1 MTATASEAPAT
12 SAARAPRAPGVG
24 AGQGA
29 LNLLNGAFLLIWG
42 LITTLPLLW
51 AIVSSFKT
59 NTEFLG
65 DPFALPGAAHVENFG
80 RAWTVANIG
89 QYFVNSVIVVIIS
102 VPLTMLL
109 GAMAAYVLARYEFPG
124 NRIVYFGFVAGLIFP
139 VFLALVPLFFVVRNT
154 GNLPLIGELLGLNS
168 HLSLAL
174 VYVAFSLPFTVFFLT
189 AFFRTLPNSIA
200 EAAIVDGCTHF
211 GLFFRVM
218 LPMARPG
225 LISIGLFN
233 VLGHWNQYVLP
244 VVLMN
249 EGDKKVLAQGLA
261 SLAISQGYRGDWTA
275 LFAGLVIA
283 LLPVL
288 IVYVLFRSR
297 CRRASPR
304 ACSSSVGE
312 LLPSRV
318 RDAEELVEILPA
330 QGEHVL
336 IVMSEVERG
345 KLVVPVHLV
354 AHGDGWLHLHPRG
367 VIDLWHRVQIHAHG
381 SSLVRL
387 SGQN

>member
-1 MTATASEAPAT
+1 MTAVQDPPVTLL
-12 SAARAPRAPGVG
+12 PRPPRRRGPGVG
-24 AGQGA
+24 AGAGA
-29 LNLLNGAFLLIWG
+29 LSLLNGTFLLIWG

-59 NTEFLG
+59 NSEFLSS
-65 DPFALPGAAHVENFG
+65 PWSLPDAAHFENYS

-89 QYFVNSVIVVIIS
+89 QYFVNSVIVIVIS

-109 GAMAAYVLARYEFPG
+109 GAMAAYVLARYEFRG
-124 NRIVYFGFVAGLIFP
+124 NRVIYFGFVGGLIFP

-154 GNLPLIGELLGLNS
+154 ENLPLLGSLLGLNS

-174 VYVAFSLPFTVFFLT
+174 VYVAFSMPFTVFFLT
-189 AFFRTLPNSIA
+189 AFFRTQPTSIA
-200 EAAIVDGCTHF
+200 EAAIVDGCSHF

-218 LPMARPG
+218 LPMAKPG

-249 EGDKKVLAQGLA
+249 EPDKKVLAQGLA
-261 SLAISQGYRGDWTA
+261 ALVISQGYRGDWTA

-288 IVYVLFRSR
+288 IVYVLFQRQVQ
-297 CRRASPR
+297 AGLT
-304 ACSSSVGE
+304 AG
-312 LLPSRV
+312 
-318 RDAEELVEILPA
+318 
-330 QGEHVL
+330 VL
-336 IVMSEVERG
+336 
-345 KLVVPVHLV
+345 K
-354 AHGDGWLHLHPRG
+354 
-367 VIDLWHRVQIHAHG
+367 
-381 SSLVRL
+381 
-387 SGQN
+387 

>member
-1 MTATASEAPAT
+1 MTAVDEKAPPVT
-12 SAARAPRAPGVG
+12 PAPRRTPGVG
-24 AGQGA
+24 VGQGA
-29 LNLLNGAFLLIWG
+29 LNLLNGTFLLIWG

-59 NTEFLG
+59 NREFLA
-65 DPFALPGAAHVENFG
+65 DPWALPGAAHIENFG

-89 QYFVNSVIVVIIS
+89 EYFVNSVIVVVIS

-154 GNLPLIGELLGLNS
+154 ANLPIVGEALGLNS

-200 EAAIVDGCTHF
+200 EAAIVDGCSHF

-249 EGDKKVLAQGLA
+249 EQDKKVLAQGLA

-288 IVYVLFRSR
+288 IVYVLFQKQVQ
-297 CRRASPR
+297 AGLT
-304 ACSSSVGE
+304 AG
-312 LLPSRV
+312 
-318 RDAEELVEILPA
+318 
-330 QGEHVL
+330 VL
-336 IVMSEVERG
+336 
-345 KLVVPVHLV
+345 K
-354 AHGDGWLHLHPRG
+354 
-367 VIDLWHRVQIHAHG
+367 
-381 SSLVRL
+381 
-387 SGQN
+387 

>member
-1 MTATASEAPAT
+1 MTAVEDPPAAPVT
-12 SAARAPRAPGVG
+12 RAPRRSPGVG
-24 AGQGA
+24 VGQGA
-29 LNLLNGAFLLIWG
+29 LNLLNGTFLLIWG

-59 NTEFLG
+59 NKEFLA
-65 DPFALPGAAHVENFG
+65 DPWALPGAAHVENFG

-89 QYFVNSVIVVIIS
+89 QYFVNSVIVVVIS

-124 NRIVYFGFVAGLIFP
+124 NRIVYFGFVAGMIFP

-154 GNLPLIGELLGLNS
+154 GNLPLLGELLGLNS
-168 HLSLAL
+168 QLSLAL
-174 VYVAFSLPFTVFFLT
+174 VYVAFSMPFTVFFLT

-225 LISIGLFN
+225 MISIGLFN

-249 EGDKKVLAQGLA
+249 EPDKKVLAQGLA

-288 IVYVLFRSR
+288 LVYVLFQKQVQ
-297 CRRASPR
+297 AGLT
-304 ACSSSVGE
+304 AG
-312 LLPSRV
+312 
-318 RDAEELVEILPA
+318 
-330 QGEHVL
+330 VL
-336 IVMSEVERG
+336 
-345 KLVVPVHLV
+345 K
-354 AHGDGWLHLHPRG
+354 
-367 VIDLWHRVQIHAHG
+367 
-381 SSLVRL
+381 
-387 SGQN
+387 

>member
-1 MTATASEAPAT
+1 MTALGEAPAT
-12 SAARAPRAPGVG
+12 TAAPAPRSPGVG

-42 LITTLPLLW
+42 LVTTLPLLW

-65 DPFALPGAAHVENFG
+65 DPFSLPGAAHVENFG

-89 QYFVNSVIVVIIS
+89 QYFVNSVIVVVIS

-154 GNLPLIGELLGLNS
+154 ANLPLIGELLGLNS

-189 AFFRTLPNSIA
+189 AFFRTLPDSIA
-200 EAAIVDGCTHF
+200 EAAIVDGCSHF

-218 LPMARPG
+218 LPMAKPG

-249 EGDKKVLAQGLA
+249 EQDKKVLAQGLA

-288 IVYVLFRSR
+288 IVYVLFQKQVQ
-297 CRRASPR
+297 AGLT
-304 ACSSSVGE
+304 AG
-312 LLPSRV
+312 
-318 RDAEELVEILPA
+318 
-330 QGEHVL
+330 VL
-336 IVMSEVERG
+336 
-345 KLVVPVHLV
+345 K
-354 AHGDGWLHLHPRG
+354 
-367 VIDLWHRVQIHAHG
+367 
-381 SSLVRL
+381 
-387 SGQN
+387 